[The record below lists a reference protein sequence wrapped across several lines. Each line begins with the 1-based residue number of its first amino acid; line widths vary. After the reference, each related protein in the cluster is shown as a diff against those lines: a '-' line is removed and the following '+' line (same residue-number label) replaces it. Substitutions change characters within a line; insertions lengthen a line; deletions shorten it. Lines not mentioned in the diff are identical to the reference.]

1 MKKRT
6 RRSLII
12 AAGMLTVFVLWTVS
26 LGFVDVGTIGPQGS
40 AVGYATVNQFVH
52 RFTGVHMALYTL
64 TDWLGLVPIGFG
76 MGFAILGLV
85 QWIRRRHLLQVDR
98 SILLLGGF
106 YVVVAAVYVFFEIVV
121 INYRPILIENR
132 LEASYPSSTTML
144 TLCVMATAIL
154 QLRGRIQNATVK
166 RWITCGITAFMLFMV
181 IGRLLSGVHWVTDIM
196 GGGLL
201 SGGLVALY
209 DAMNSI
215 QSGNKHE

>member
-6 RRSLII
+6 KRSLII
-12 AAGMLTVFVLWTVS
+12 AAGMLTVFALWTVS
-26 LGFVDVGTIGPQGS
+26 LGFVDVGTVGPQGS

-106 YVVVAAVYVFFEIVV
+106 YIVVAAVYVFFEIVA

-154 QLRGRIQNATVK
+154 QLRERIPNTAVK
-166 RWITCGITAFMLFMV
+166 GWITCGITAFILFMV
-181 IGRLLSGVHWVTDIM
+181 IGRLLSGVHWVTDII

-209 DAMNSI
+209 DAVNSAKTED
-215 QSGNKHE
+215 GK

>member
-1 MKKRT
+1 
-6 RRSLII
+6 
-12 AAGMLTVFVLWTVS
+12 MLTVFVLWTVS
-26 LGFVDVGTIGPQGS
+26 LGFVDVGTVGPQGS

-106 YVVVAAVYVFFEIVV
+106 YAVVAAVYVFFEIVV

-132 LEASYPSSTTML
+132 LEASYPASTTML

-166 RWITCGITAFMLFMV
+166 RWITCGITVFMLFMV
-181 IGRLLSGVHWVTDIM
+181 IGRLLSGVHWVTDII